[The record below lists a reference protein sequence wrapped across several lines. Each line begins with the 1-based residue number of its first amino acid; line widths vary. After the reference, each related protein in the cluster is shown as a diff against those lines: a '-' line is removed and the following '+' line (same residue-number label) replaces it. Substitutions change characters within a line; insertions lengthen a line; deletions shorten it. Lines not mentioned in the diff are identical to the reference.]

1 MYLSGSLNL
10 QGGFS
15 TNLAPAKLVG
25 KLLNLFDS
33 TAHRVVGSP
42 PPPVPSASGSGS
54 TGYEQNHQMGPRVL
68 ASQSTM
74 AMSSLIPSASMEP
87 ISEWASDG
95 NRMSMHNRSV
105 SEPDFGRSPR
115 QVLLLFYTYSI

>member
-1 MYLSGSLNL
+1 M

-33 TAHRVVGSP
+33 TASRVVGSL
-42 PPPVPSASGSGS
+42 PSPATSTTAGSIQGNGHYNQS
-54 TGYEQNHQMGPRVL
+54 SGPRVS

-74 AMSSLIPSASMEP
+74 AMSSLIPSDSMEP
-87 ISEWASDG
+87 INEWSADG
-95 NRMSMHNRSV
+95 NRMTIHNRSA
-105 SEPDFGRSPR
+105 SEPDFSRTPR
-115 QVLLLFYTYSI
+115 QVGDLYL